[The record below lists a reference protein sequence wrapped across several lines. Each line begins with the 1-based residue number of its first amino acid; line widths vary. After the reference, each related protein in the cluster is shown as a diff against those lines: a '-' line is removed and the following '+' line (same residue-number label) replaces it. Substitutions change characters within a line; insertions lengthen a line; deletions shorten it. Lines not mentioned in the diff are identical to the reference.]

1 MRFKFHLVGIIFLGL
16 LTLVLI
22 LSNPG
27 TLNKNSSNYAI
38 DPKEEI
44 KRIVMESGE
53 DRLTL
58 SESSDGWLVD
68 DIWPAREPAID
79 FLIKTLRGL
88 EVKSTVSDE
97 LFKSEVTD
105 RNIKPVE
112 VKVYGV
118 RKMLTGFMVFKTENI
133 PGGNIMK
140 KSPDS
145 NPYIIHLPGY
155 DLNPGLHFVTD
166 RRFWRPYSVFDLTGV
181 RIESVSLTYGGKEEP
196 DIMISI
202 NDTGYVIMLDGKRP
216 YSVDTTSVRRYLSY
230 FSYVPFE
237 RWALEMEEAERTE
250 IIGQVPEFRIEVK
263 FFYGGSVTFYG
274 WQRIISSGES
284 IEYDTDRIWGSTN
297 NGEDIFIARYFD
309 IDPLLKS
316 VDYFYRD

>member
-1 MRFKFHLVGIIFLGL
+1 
-16 LTLVLI
+16 
-22 LSNPG
+22 
-27 TLNKNSSNYAI
+27 
-38 DPKEEI
+38 
-44 KRIVMESGE
+44 
-53 DRLTL
+53 
-58 SESSDGWLVD
+58 
-68 DIWPAREPAID
+68 
-79 FLIKTLRGL
+79 
-88 EVKSTVSDE
+88 
-97 LFKSEVTD
+97 
-105 RNIKPVE
+105 
-112 VKVYGV
+112 
-118 RKMLTGFMVFKTENI
+118 
-133 PGGNIMK
+133 
-140 KSPDS
+140 
-145 NPYIIHLPGY
+145 
-155 DLNPGLHFVTD
+155 
-166 RRFWRPYSVFDLTGV
+166 
-181 RIESVSLTYGGKEEP
+181 
-196 DIMISI
+196 MISI